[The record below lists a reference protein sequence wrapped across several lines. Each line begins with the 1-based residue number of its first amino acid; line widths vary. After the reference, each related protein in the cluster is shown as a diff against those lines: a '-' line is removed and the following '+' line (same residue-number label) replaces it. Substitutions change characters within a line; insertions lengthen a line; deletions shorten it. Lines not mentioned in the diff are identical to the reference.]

1 MENSVLRAWR
11 VTRLVLYL
19 ICGHHGNQ
27 WGLPLVMESST
38 GAYGAIPSPAVES
51 GLRAFLVRT
60 SFLVQSL
67 AHSRH
72 HTDIQ
77 LKTLICYQG
86 IRERNGPS
94 TGASTGVGDNY
105 PLQNT
110 LMIGLLSCQLQ
121 RSHFLLTRAGRRVV
135 SLFNQVRV
143 ILTRLITAQVLPA
156 TWKMKAIH

>member
-27 WGLPLVMESST
+27 WGLPLVMKSST

-86 IRERNGPS
+86 IRERNGPVPRCIHCCRRQLPS
-94 TGASTGVGDNY
+94 SEHSDDRPTFLPTPEVSFLTYKGGKE
-105 PLQNT
+105 
-110 LMIGLLSCQLQ
+110 SC
-121 RSHFLLTRAGRRVV
+121 FP
-135 SLFNQVRV
+135 
-143 ILTRLITAQVLPA
+143 I
-156 TWKMKAIH
+156 